1 MKKWIAFS
9 MASAMLLTMSTAAF
23 ADIATG
29 VVSEEKPGWPNEFGF
44 GGQIKVMREEEV
56 LSYDL
61 EENNKIDLQP
71 GDDLYIPLYYTTAEG
86 ESVTIGASK
95 EEMTGHVPYTGSIDK
110 NWKINFIDKSK
121 TIIESTDFYRAGSKD
136 SGLVKG
142 ALYIKAQTADSYNSL
157 TDLEFNFG
165 IYVSER
171 YSQNKTEQIQIEG
184 VFANP
189 KADNLV
195 DFDWENNVY
204 EKAVWEVAEDQD
216 GTATFN
222 FNDDAYFT
230 VRMFGGDKVMLD
242 FDRTYDKAIADRYI
256 EDLYFYNF
264 RGELDEFSATGTLTI
279 PVEQEMFMYQIV
291 NGALK
296 ATDAVYSEDHI
307 YVTAPACDLLT
318 LVKAMELKT
327 RTLGNYVLT
336 PTKLDISA
344 EVETETPSTDAS
356 NNGGSTSQ
364 PAPGYGENSETNDY
378 LSGGSDKVN
387 PETGADDLVGL
398 MASLAV
404 LSLVGGVALSRK
416 RK

>member
-71 GDDLYIPLYYTTAEG
+71 GDDLYIPLYYATAEG

-121 TIIESTDFYRAGSKD
+121 TIIESTDFYRAESKD

-165 IYVSER
+165 VYVSER

-222 FNDDAYFT
+222 FNDDTYFT

-296 ATDAVYSEDHI
+296 ATDAVYSEENE
-307 YVTAPACDLLT
+307 
-318 LVKAMELKT
+318 AMELKT

>member
-121 TIIESTDFYRAGSKD
+121 TIIESTDFYRAESKD

-165 IYVSER
+165 VYVSER

-296 ATDAVYSEDHI
+296 ATDAVYSEENE
-307 YVTAPACDLLT
+307 
-318 LVKAMELKT
+318 AMELKT

-344 EVETETPSTDAS
+344 EVETDTPSTDVD

-387 PETGADDLVGL
+387 PETGADDLVSL

>member
-121 TIIESTDFYRAGSKD
+121 TIIESTDFYRAESKD

-165 IYVSER
+165 VYVSER

-189 KADNLV
+189 KADKLV

-296 ATDAVYSEDHI
+296 ATDAVYSEENE
-307 YVTAPACDLLT
+307 
-318 LVKAMELKT
+318 AMELKT

-344 EVETETPSTDAS
+344 EVETETPSTDVD

-404 LSLVGGVALSRK
+404 LSLVGGVALTRK

>member
-121 TIIESTDFYRAGSKD
+121 TIIESTDFYRAESKD

-296 ATDAVYSEDHI
+296 ATDAVYSEENE
-307 YVTAPACDLLT
+307 
-318 LVKAMELKT
+318 AMELKT
-327 RTLGNYVLT
+327 STLGNYVLT

>member
-121 TIIESTDFYRAGSKD
+121 TIIESTDFYRAESKD

-165 IYVSER
+165 VYVSER

-242 FDRTYDKAIADRYI
+242 FDRTYDKVIADRYI

-296 ATDAVYSEDHI
+296 ATDAVYSEENE
-307 YVTAPACDLLT
+307 
-318 LVKAMELKT
+318 AMELKT

-387 PETGADDLVGL
+387 PETGADDLV
-398 MASLAV
+398 A
-404 LSLVGGVALSRK
+404 
-416 RK
+416 

>member
-23 ADIATG
+23 ADVTTG

-95 EEMTGHVPYTGSIDK
+95 EEMTGHVPYAGSIDK

-121 TIIESTDFYRAGSKD
+121 TIIESTDFYRAESKD

-296 ATDAVYSEDHI
+296 ATDAVYSEENE
-307 YVTAPACDLLT
+307 
-318 LVKAMELKT
+318 AMELKT

>member
-121 TIIESTDFYRAGSKD
+121 TIIESTDFYRAESKD

-165 IYVSER
+165 VYVSER

-189 KADNLV
+189 KADKLV

-204 EKAVWEVAEDQD
+204 EKAVWEVAEEQD

-296 ATDAVYSEDHI
+296 ATDAVYSEENE
-307 YVTAPACDLLT
+307 
-318 LVKAMELKT
+318 AMELKT

>member
-9 MASAMLLTMSTAAF
+9 MASAMLFTMSTAAF

-121 TIIESTDFYRAGSKD
+121 TIIESTDFYRAESKD

-165 IYVSER
+165 VYVSER

-216 GTATFN
+216 GTTTFN

-296 ATDAVYSEDHI
+296 ATDAVYSEENE
-307 YVTAPACDLLT
+307 
-318 LVKAMELKT
+318 AMELKT

>member
-61 EENNKIDLQP
+61 EENNKIDLLP

-110 NWKINFIDKSK
+110 NWKTNFIDKSK
-121 TIIESTDFYRAGSKD
+121 TIIESTDFYRAESND
-136 SGLVKG
+136 TGLVKG

-165 IYVSER
+165 VYVSER

-296 ATDAVYSEDHI
+296 ATDAVYSEENE
-307 YVTAPACDLLT
+307 
-318 LVKAMELKT
+318 AMELKT

-344 EVETETPSTDAS
+344 EVETETPSTDVD
-356 NNGGSTSQ
+356 NNSGSTSQ

>member
-9 MASAMLLTMSTAAF
+9 MAAAMLLTMSTAAF

-121 TIIESTDFYRAGSKD
+121 TIIESTDFYRAESKD

-142 ALYIKAQTADSYNSL
+142 ALYIKAQTVDSYNSL

-165 IYVSER
+165 VYVSER
-171 YSQNKTEQIQIEG
+171 YSQNQTEQIQIEG

-189 KADNLV
+189 KADKLV

-204 EKAVWEVAEDQD
+204 EKAVWEVAEEQD

-296 ATDAVYSEDHI
+296 ATDAVYSEENE
-307 YVTAPACDLLT
+307 
-318 LVKAMELKT
+318 AMELKT

>member
-121 TIIESTDFYRAGSKD
+121 TIIESTDFYRAESKD

-165 IYVSER
+165 VYVSER

-216 GTATFN
+216 GTVTFN

-296 ATDAVYSEDHI
+296 ATDAVYSEENE
-307 YVTAPACDLLT
+307 
-318 LVKAMELKT
+318 AMELKT

-344 EVETETPSTDAS
+344 EVETETPSTDVD

>member
-121 TIIESTDFYRAGSKD
+121 TIIESTDFYRAESKD

-216 GTATFN
+216 GTTTFN

-296 ATDAVYSEDHI
+296 ATDAVYSEENE
-307 YVTAPACDLLT
+307 
-318 LVKAMELKT
+318 AMELKT

-344 EVETETPSTDAS
+344 EVETETPSTDVD

>member
-86 ESVTIGASK
+86 ESVTTGASK

-121 TIIESTDFYRAGSKD
+121 TIIESTDFYRAESKD

-165 IYVSER
+165 VYVSER

-216 GTATFN
+216 GTTTFN

-296 ATDAVYSEDHI
+296 ATDAVYSEENE
-307 YVTAPACDLLT
+307 
-318 LVKAMELKT
+318 AMELKT

>member
-121 TIIESTDFYRAGSKD
+121 TIIESTDFYRAESKD

-142 ALYIKAQTADSYNSL
+142 ALYIKAQTVDSYNSL

-165 IYVSER
+165 VYVSER

-204 EKAVWEVAEDQD
+204 EKAVWEVAEEQD

-296 ATDAVYSEDHI
+296 ATDAVYSEENE
-307 YVTAPACDLLT
+307 
-318 LVKAMELKT
+318 AMELKT

-344 EVETETPSTDAS
+344 EVETETPSTDVD

>member
-121 TIIESTDFYRAGSKD
+121 TIIESTDFYRAESKD

-296 ATDAVYSEDHI
+296 ATDAVYSEENE
-307 YVTAPACDLLT
+307 
-318 LVKAMELKT
+318 AMELKT

-344 EVETETPSTDAS
+344 EVETETPSTDVD

-404 LSLVGGVALSRK
+404 LSLVGGVALTRK

>member
-29 VVSEEKPGWPNEFGF
+29 VVSEEKPVWPNEFGF

-121 TIIESTDFYRAGSKD
+121 TIIESTDFYRAESKD

-296 ATDAVYSEDHI
+296 ATDAVYSEENE
-307 YVTAPACDLLT
+307 
-318 LVKAMELKT
+318 AMELKT

-344 EVETETPSTDAS
+344 EVETETPSTDVD

>member
-121 TIIESTDFYRAGSKD
+121 TIIESTDFYRAESKD

-296 ATDAVYSEDHI
+296 ATDAVYSEENE
-307 YVTAPACDLLT
+307 
-318 LVKAMELKT
+318 AMELKT
-327 RTLGNYVLT
+327 RTLGKYVLT

-344 EVETETPSTDAS
+344 EVETETPSTDVD

-387 PETGADDLVGL
+387 PETGVDDLVGL

>member
-121 TIIESTDFYRAGSKD
+121 TIIGSTDFYRAESKD

-165 IYVSER
+165 VYVSER

-296 ATDAVYSEDHI
+296 ATDAVYSEENE
-307 YVTAPACDLLT
+307 
-318 LVKAMELKT
+318 AMELKT

-344 EVETETPSTDAS
+344 EVETETPSTDVD

-378 LSGGSDKVN
+378 LGGGSDKVN

-404 LSLVGGVALSRK
+404 LSLVGGVALTRK

>member
-121 TIIESTDFYRAGSKD
+121 TIIESTDFYRAESKD

-165 IYVSER
+165 VYVSER

-216 GTATFN
+216 GTTTFN

-296 ATDAVYSEDHI
+296 ATDAVYSEENE
-307 YVTAPACDLLT
+307 
-318 LVKAMELKT
+318 AMELKT

-404 LSLVGGVALSRK
+404 LSLVGGVALTRK